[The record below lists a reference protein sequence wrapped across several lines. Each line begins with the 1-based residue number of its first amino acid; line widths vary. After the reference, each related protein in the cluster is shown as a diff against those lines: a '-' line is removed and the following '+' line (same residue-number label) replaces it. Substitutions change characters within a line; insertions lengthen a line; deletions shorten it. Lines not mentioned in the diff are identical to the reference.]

1 MKKQDFVRGI
11 KKAGIIAG
19 TGAVL
24 TGAVATGIGVK
35 NQRAE
40 KQAAEK
46 AKKEAVEKES
56 YRKEFRE
63 AFDLVFKSDSIEYA
77 EALNM
82 AEREAAAYK
91 GHVDVLK
98 ERMHLKYE
106 HDQAKQ
112 DLYDKY
118 VQKIVAAAKALGGKP
133 NEIQID
139 GALNS
144 YNFYDPEQGDAW
156 IGEGSAMR
164 ATDGYYNNPG
174 KYTEGLILDNI
185 VRDIFRDQFKAT
197 LPFCGVKDTAS
208 MEKKLQ
214 TLATSYFNEFSA
226 LKAKVER
233 ENVPTVKALEKEL
246 EKATFMLQD
255 RQQALE
261 NIREQVV
268 ERLNNLRN
276 TREEQY
282 NWVKKQSNVNEIKK
296 GTERWQKQYRIRK
309 YTY

>member
-98 ERMHLKYE
+98 
-106 HDQAKQ
+106 
-112 DLYDKY
+112 
-118 VQKIVAAAKALGGKP
+118 
-133 NEIQID
+133 
-139 GALNS
+139 
-144 YNFYDPEQGDAW
+144 
-156 IGEGSAMR
+156 
-164 ATDGYYNNPG
+164 
-174 KYTEGLILDNI
+174 
-185 VRDIFRDQFKAT
+185 
-197 LPFCGVKDTAS
+197 
-208 MEKKLQ
+208 
-214 TLATSYFNEFSA
+214 
-226 LKAKVER
+226 
-233 ENVPTVKALEKEL
+233 
-246 EKATFMLQD
+246 
-255 RQQALE
+255 
-261 NIREQVV
+261 
-268 ERLNNLRN
+268 
-276 TREEQY
+276 
-282 NWVKKQSNVNEIKK
+282 
-296 GTERWQKQYRIRK
+296 
-309 YTY
+309 